1 MANST
6 FSGGCFMQGLQT
18 RYGSLS
24 LGAAAAT
31 LGQAQTAREVIR
43 YGFQKRLPTS
53 ADRPHFPGFWPAAV
67 FTDLLANTMQR
78 LT

>member
-43 YGFQKRLPTS
+43 YGFQKRLPIS
-53 ADRPHFPGFWPAAV
+53 ADRPHFEHLMPNGTLPIESYDNSYSFS
-67 FTDLLANTMQR
+67 
-78 LT
+78 